1 MVWPGK
7 GPFKKP
13 AQQATGCHANQ
24 TNITSLASG
33 PGHHVVSHAGWIFR
47 EGRARGPGL
56 LRSASRQ
63 TQEGCTH
70 TSVFSYFGALRVSIF
85 DKPLSKETLF
95 FNPFF
100 FNLFMSSFAI
110 WSKSALRFGLAL
122 WRRRHSKGLGSAEVR
137 QPHLHVVGAGDH
149 LRALRRVVFPGP
161 AVHRDRCG
169 RRRVA
174 MLEMF
179 GAAFSFGRSPGITL
193 FCCITFHDSTKDY
206 LKHILCPFE
215 KQ

>member
-100 FNLFMSSFAI
+100 STFLCPL
-110 WSKSALRFGLAL
+110 LRFGRNLLCDLAWL
-122 WRRRHSKGLGSAEVR
+122 CGDDGTAKVWDLRKFGSPISTLSGLETIYEHCDVLYSPDQRYIVTGVGVAELPCSKCLVLHFLLGDRRG
-137 QPHLHVVGAGDH
+137 
-149 LRALRRVVFPGP
+149 
-161 AVHRDRCG
+161 
-169 RRRVA
+169 
-174 MLEMF
+174 
-179 GAAFSFGRSPGITL
+179 
-193 FCCITFHDSTKDY
+193 
-206 LKHILCPFE
+206 
-215 KQ
+215 